1 MNIYV
6 PLLFLPVMLSWTFP
20 NFIFKRLTKHYDNV
34 HIIIVYHLVFHL
46 LLLPVIIYNIVNKTE
61 NYNNFLK
68 NTVSLPLKYKLA
80 IICITLLS
88 LFAQYCYFTLLR
100 RYDVT
105 TVMPIIRGG
114 SAIFLITFGYFIFK
128 ENINLQKIIGIL
140 VVMSGMYIIT
150 KA

>member
-1 MNIYV
+1 MNIIV

-20 NFIFKRLTKHYDNV
+20 NFIFKRLTKYFDNM
-34 HIIIVYHLVFHL
+34 HIVILYHIVFHL
-46 LLLPVIIYNIVNKTE
+46 VILPIIIYNIVNKTE

-68 NTVSLPLKYKLA
+68 NAVALPLKYKFALLG
-80 IICITLLS
+80 ITILS
-88 LFAQYCYFTLLR
+88 IVAQYSYFTLLR

-114 SAIFLITFGYFIFK
+114 SSILLITFGYFIFK
-128 ENINLQKIIGIL
+128 ENINLQKIIGIF
-140 VVMSGMYIIT
+140 VVIAGMYIIT